1 MTVVVD
7 TSVAI
12 KWFVRETG
20 REQALSVL
28 NAPERYAPDLIV
40 AEVGN
45 VAWKKAIRS
54 EVSRE
59 QARFICASVR
69 RYFAVLHRSEALV
82 DRAIDI
88 ALRLRHPIYD
98 CLYLACAE
106 RVRARLVT
114 ADRKL
119 LAMLDGTALASL
131 ALHIDAF
138 TDEPRVD
145 SPGEAP

>member
-7 TSVAI
+7 TSVAV
-12 KWFVRETG
+12 KWFVKETG

-28 NAPERYAPDLIV
+28 DASERHAPDLIV

-45 VAWKKAIRS
+45 VAWKKAMRG
-54 EVSRE
+54 EVTSE

-69 RYFAVLHRSEALV
+69 RYFVVLHRSEALI

-88 ALRLRHPIYD
+88 ALQLRHPIYD

-106 RVRARLVT
+106 RAGAHLVT
-114 ADRKL
+114 ADEEL
-119 LAMLDGTALASL
+119 LVALEGTSL
-131 ALHIDAF
+131 APLAVHIDAF
-138 TDEPRVD
+138 A
-145 SPGEAP
+145 GE

>member
-7 TSVAI
+7 ASVAV

-20 REQALSVL
+20 REQALRIVD
-28 NAPERYAPDLIV
+28 APERHAPDLIV

-45 VAWKKAIRS
+45 VAWKKAIRG
-54 EVSRE
+54 EVTGA
-59 QARFICASVR
+59 QARFICTSVR
-69 RYFAVLHRSEALV
+69 RYFAVLHRSQALI

-106 RVRARLVT
+106 RAGARLVT
-114 ADRKL
+114 ADEKL
-119 LAMLDGTALASL
+119 LAALDGTALASL
-131 ALHIDAF
+131 AVHIDAF
-138 TDEPRVD
+138 ADR
-145 SPGEAP
+145 

>member
-7 TSVAI
+7 TSVAV

-20 REQALSVL
+20 RERALKVL
-28 NAPERYAPDLIV
+28 DARERHAPDLIV
-40 AEVGN
+40 AEIGS
-45 VAWKKAIRS
+45 VAWKKAIRR
-54 EVSRE
+54 EVTGA

-69 RYFAVLHRSEALV
+69 RYFAVLHRSQVLI

-106 RVRARLVT
+106 RTGAPLVT
-114 ADRKL
+114 ADEKL
-119 LAMLDGTALASL
+119 LAALDGTALAAL
-131 ALHIDAF
+131 AVHLDAF
-138 TDEPRVD
+138 T
-145 SPGEAP
+145 GE

>member
-20 REQALSVL
+20 REQALRVL
-28 NAPERYAPDLIV
+28 DAPERHAPDLIV

-45 VAWKKAIRS
+45 VAWKKAIRG
-54 EVSRE
+54 EVTGA

-69 RYFAVLHRSEALV
+69 RYFAVLHRSWALI
-82 DRAIDI
+82 DRASDI
-88 ALRLRHPIYD
+88 ALRLRHPIDD

-106 RVRARLVT
+106 RAGARLVT
-114 ADRKL
+114 ADEKL
-119 LAMLDGTALASL
+119 LAALDGTALASL
-131 ALHIDAF
+131 VVHIDAF
-138 TDEPRVD
+138 TDE
-145 SPGEAP
+145 